1 MAIEV
6 HGKTIETDEEGFL
19 NNLADWNEDV
29 ATALADDEKVE
40 MSETH
45 WGLVDYVRE
54 YYKENQVHP
63 TMHLL
68 VKNLGQSLG
77 KTFHDEK
84 KYVKYLYELF
94 PNDPI
99 RELCK
104 IAGLP
109 KPLPTEHDG

>member
-1 MAIEV
+1 MALEL

-19 NNLADWNEDV
+19 VNPGDWTRDIAV
-29 ATALADDEKVE
+29 ALAGDEQLD

-54 YYKENQVHP
+54 FYEKNQIHP

-68 VKNLGQSLG
+68 VRDLGKSLG
-77 KTFHDEK
+77 KSFQEEK
-84 KYVKYLYELF
+84 AYVKYLYQLF
-94 PNDPI
+94 PTDPI
-99 RELCK
+99 KQLCK
-104 IAGLP
+104 VAGLP